1 MPGVSDSYVI
11 QFRNWLQNVA
21 GGGPFG
27 PQNAAW
33 LAAAGPRLTK
43 DELLEHYHSHTE
55 NCSICKPALARLK
68 VVRAVAAVLAV
79 VGGVTAV
86 AAAVTQAVSLRHV
99 AAGSSVDSL
108 SSLLS
113 LPAAPFVLGGLTL
126 AVVAGAVWQWCFKTI
141 PRFFKGEHPPARNR
155 VAGEYSP

>member
-1 MPGVSDSYVI
+1 MPGASDSYVTE
-11 QFRNWLQNVA
+11 FRRWLEKTA

-33 LAAAGPRLTK
+33 LQAAGPRLTK

-55 NCSICKPALARLK
+55 NCSICKTALARLK

-79 VGGVTAV
+79 AGGVTAI
-86 AAAVTQAVSLRHV
+86 AAAVTQAVSLRQ
-99 AAGSSVDSL
+99 AASTAST
-108 SSLLS
+108 SLLS
-113 LPAAPFVLGGLTL
+113 LPAAPFVLGGLAL
-126 AVVAGAVWQWCFKTI
+126 AVVAGAVWAWCFKTI

-155 VAGEYSP
+155 VAGEYTP